1 MDISIWPYGFP
12 NSWMVYFME
21 NPKIKW
27 RMTGDTPI
35 SANFHT
41 ISRYYCGAFRNT
53 LFISVL
59 PYIIVIHIFRYGI
72 PVVPHKA
79 VAEVSKIG
87 NL

>member
-35 SANFHT
+35 SANLHM
-41 ISRYYCGAFRNT
+41 ISRYYCGAFRNMF
-53 LFISVL
+53 FISGL
-59 PYIIVIHIFRYGI
+59 PNITVIHIFR
-72 PVVPHKA
+72 
-79 VAEVSKIG
+79 
-87 NL
+87 